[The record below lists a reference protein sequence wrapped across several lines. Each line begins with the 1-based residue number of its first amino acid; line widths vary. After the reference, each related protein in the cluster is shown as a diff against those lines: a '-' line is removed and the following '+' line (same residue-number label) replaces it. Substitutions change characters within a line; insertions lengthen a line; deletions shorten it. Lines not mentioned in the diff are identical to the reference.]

1 MLIEA
6 REIHEAGTPLGICR
20 KGSGTASPCERP
32 AAVEVAGVP
41 LCERCADEYSLY
53 SLMGDLAQAQSLLSE
68 WGRRARELHNDPLV
82 EALERTNRDLSHR
95 FSAAA
100 RDLKKARAV

>member
-6 REIHEAGTPLGICR
+6 QGVREVETRLGVCR
-20 KGSGTASPCERP
+20 KGSGTMSPCVRS
-32 AAVEVAGVP
+32 ATVEVAGVP

-68 WGRRARELHNDPLV
+68 WGRRARELRNKPLV
-82 EALERTNRDLSHR
+82 EALERTQVDLSRR

>member
-6 REIHEAGTPLGICR
+6 HEAETRLGVCR
-20 KGSGTASPCERP
+20 KGSGTMNPCERL
-32 AAVEVAGVP
+32 ATVEVAGVP

-68 WGRRARELHNDPLV
+68 WGRKARRLRNEPLA
-82 EALERTNRDLSHR
+82 EALERTQLDLSRR

-100 RDLKKARAV
+100 RNLKQARAV

>member
-1 MLIEA
+1 M
-6 REIHEAGTPLGICR
+6 
-20 KGSGTASPCERP
+20 SPCVRS
-32 AAVEVAGVP
+32 ATVEVAGVP

-68 WGRRARELHNDPLV
+68 WGRRARELRNKPLV
-82 EALERTNRDLSHR
+82 EALERTQVDLSRR